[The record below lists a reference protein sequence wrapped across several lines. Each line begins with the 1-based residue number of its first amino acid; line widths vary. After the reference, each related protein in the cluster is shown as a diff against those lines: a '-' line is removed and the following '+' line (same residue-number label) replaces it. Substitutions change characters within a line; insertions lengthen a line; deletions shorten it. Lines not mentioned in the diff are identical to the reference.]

1 MAGRG
6 RITREAI
13 VDQARRIVAGQ
24 GFASLTFQALA
35 EALGVSKQAII
46 YWFPTKWDLA
56 LAYAL
61 RVLDG
66 EAEATIPAARD
77 AGSAASAIEAFVRA
91 LVGHYL
97 KNLGDFR
104 VLYLAPQ
111 FDRSI
116 TPGVPSADTLGPIH
130 EKTSAIYAALEA
142 KIALDPEFRPGVSP
156 RRLAVAAHMAGI
168 GLITMLAMAD
178 AVNDPF
184 KHSSADLL
192 DALVALLTQPA
203 PTESKAR
210 GRRPAQRATAPR

>member
-1 MAGRG
+1 MTGRS
-6 RITREAI
+6 RISRDAI
-13 VDQARRIVAGQ
+13 VEQARRIVAEQ
-24 GFASLTFQALA
+24 GYGALTFQALA
-35 EALGVSKQAII
+35 GALGVSKQAII

-66 EAEATIPAARD
+66 EAKAVIAPTREAS
-77 AGSAASAIEAFVRA
+77 SAASAIEAFVRA

-97 KNLGDFR
+97 QNLGDFR

-116 TPGVPSADTLGPIH
+116 TSAVPSADALAPIH
-130 EKTSAIYAALEA
+130 HQTSTIYAALEA
-142 KIALDPEFRPGVSP
+142 RIALDPEFRPGESP

-168 GLITMLAMAD
+168 GLLTMLAMAD

-184 KHSSADLL
+184 KHSSEDLL
-192 DALVALLTQPA
+192 DSLVALLTQPHTA
-203 PTESKAR
+203 GSKVEGRSPAR
-210 GRRPAQRATAPR
+210 R

>member
-1 MAGRG
+1 MAGRS
-6 RITREAI
+6 RISRDAI
-13 VDQARRIVAGQ
+13 LEQAYRIVAEQ
-24 GFASLTFQALA
+24 GYVALTFQALA

-61 RVLDG
+61 RALDG
-66 EAEATIPAARD
+66 EAQATIAPTKL

-97 KNLGDFR
+97 QNLGDFR
-104 VLYLAPQ
+104 MLYLAPQ

-116 TPGVPSADTLGPIH
+116 VAAVPSADALAPIH
-130 EKTSAIYAALEA
+130 QKSSTIYAALEA
-142 KIALDPEFRPGVSP
+142 KIALDPEFRPGESP

-168 GLITMLAMAD
+168 GLLTMLAMAD

-184 KHSSADLL
+184 KHSSEDLL
-192 DALVALLTQPA
+192 DSMVALLTQP
-203 PTESKAR
+203 
-210 GRRPAQRATAPR
+210 RPASVDARDTNPARR

>member
-6 RITREAI
+6 RISQDAI
-13 VDQARRIVAGQ
+13 VEQARRIVAEQ
-24 GFASLTFQALA
+24 GYGALTFQAVA

-46 YWFPTKWDLA
+46 YWFPTKWELA

-61 RVLDG
+61 LVLEG
-66 EAEATIPAARD
+66 EAKATIAATKD
-77 AGSAASAIEAFVRA
+77 AASAASAIEAFVRG

-104 VLYLAPQ
+104 MLYLAPQ

-116 TPGVPSADTLGPIH
+116 TPTVSSADVLRPIH

-142 KIALDPEFRPGVSP
+142 KIALDPEFRPGESP

-184 KHSSADLL
+184 KHSAEDLL
-192 DALVALLTQPA
+192 DALVALLTRSGSALPGGRTHAQPA
-203 PTESKAR
+203 TE
-210 GRRPAQRATAPR
+210 PR